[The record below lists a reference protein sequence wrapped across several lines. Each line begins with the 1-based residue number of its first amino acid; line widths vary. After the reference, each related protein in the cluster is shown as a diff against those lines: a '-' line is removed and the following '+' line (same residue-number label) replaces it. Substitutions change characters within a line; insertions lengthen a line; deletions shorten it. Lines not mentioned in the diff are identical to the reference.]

1 MKYNNYDLITAHFFF
16 VDMVGL
22 SNPKISTKIQARKI
36 EILNKLILECN
47 AFKTTKRNS
56 MIKLSTGDGL
66 VIAFLLDQ
74 QLPLKL
80 AIQLHQKIAKYNK
93 SKNPSEI
100 LQVRIG
106 LHSGNVYLVKD
117 INDKYVL
124 WGPGIILARR
134 VMDLGDAN
142 HILLTGRM
150 AKDLTEISDYYSAI
164 LHEIEDFVIK
174 HDQIIPVYS
183 AFGEGFGNS
192 QIPKIGMM
200 QGIREEIS
208 KTNKNILYSSTSVI
222 IRIKDP
228 TRMLT
233 KHIRTYEIKN
243 ASDNPIHEVVHG
255 IGTDVKT
262 TLEELKIK
270 VYDENKQPLKI
281 NKIIMDYPFQKEF
294 TTLFS
299 KPVLKNQNG
308 RKYTLEYETIEPE
321 RYYENNFMVAVPD
334 FKMTFQYPTKS
345 KLSPMLY
352 RMSSDGG
359 KKKKLSTYS
368 RTSNPTTTSISWQI
382 KSNSRGDT
390 LRIEW

>member
-1 MKYNNYDLITAHFFF
+1 
-16 VDMVGL
+16 MVGL
-22 SNPKISTKIQARKI
+22 SNPKIPTKIQARKI
-36 EILNKLILECN
+36 EILNKLITECN
-47 AFKTTKRNS
+47 AFRTTKRNS

-74 QLPLKL
+74 QLPLQL
-80 AIQLHQKIAKYNK
+80 AIQLHQKIAKYNR

-117 INDKYVL
+117 INGDYVL

-134 VMDLGDAN
+134 VMDLGDSN
-142 HILLTGRM
+142 HILLTERM
-150 AKDLTEISDYYSAI
+150 AKDLTEISDYYSGI

-183 AFGEGFGNS
+183 AFGEGFGNP

-208 KTNKNILYSSTSVI
+208 KTNKNILYPSTSVI

-228 TRMLT
+228 KRMLT

-243 ASDNPIHEVVHG
+243 TSDNPVREVIHG

-262 TLEELKIK
+262 TFEELKIK
-270 VYDENKQPLKI
+270 VYDEAKRPLKI
-281 NKIIMDYPFQKEF
+281 NKITLDYPFQKEF
-294 TTLFS
+294 TTLFN
-299 KPVLKNQNG
+299 KPILRNQNG
-308 RKYTLEYETIEPE
+308 RKYTLEYETMEPE
-321 RYYENNFMVAVPD
+321 RYYENNFMVPVPN
-334 FKMTFQYPTKS
+334 FKMTFQYPTRS
-345 KLSPMLY
+345 KLSPVLY
-352 RMSSDGG
+352 KMTPDGG
-359 KKKKLSTYS
+359 KKKKLLVSTKA
-368 RTSNPTTTSISWQI
+368 SNLTTTSISWQI
-382 KSNSRGDT
+382 KNNSRGDT